1 MHYVL
6 SIFRVQYLVKMLFAQ
21 PSSAQRAGVGSV
33 LNRLR
38 WGWVALA
45 ACCLLS
51 SVHAEYPERAI
62 KIIVPYPAGGTT
74 DLLIRLVAPKLSERL
89 QQPII
94 IENRAGAGGVLGSQ
108 IVAKSPADGYTLVF
122 ASIATHGIIP
132 AIQKP
137 PPYDPLRDFAPISLL
152 ATTPNVLIVNANS
165 SIKSVEDLISQARSK
180 PGQLSFGSTSLGGS
194 PHMSGE
200 LLKNMAKIN
209 LLHVP
214 YKGGSPMLMDLMGGQ
229 ISMGID
235 NLPSSMQYIKAG
247 KVRALAITTTKRWPS
262 SPEIPTL
269 AESGVPGY
277 ESSAWF
283 GLLAPGNTPKHVIDI
298 LQKQIQE
305 LFKSPEIERAYL
317 EQGALAV
324 GGSPE
329 EFAKFIAAEMKKW
342 TQVVNENGIKIDQ

>member
-1 MHYVL
+1 MHDAL
-6 SIFRVQYLVKMLFAQ
+6 SVFKFRYPDIMQLTQ
-21 PSSAQRAGVGSV
+21 HSSSHRSKTADLLR
-33 LNRLR
+33 RLR

-45 ACCLLS
+45 AWCFLS
-51 SVHAEYPERAI
+51 SVYAEYPERPI

-74 DLLIRLVAPKLSERL
+74 DLLIRLVAPKLSDRL

-137 PPYDPLRDFAPISLL
+137 PPYDPLKDFTPISLL

-165 SIKSVEDLISQARSK
+165 PIKSVEDLITQARSR

-200 LLKNMAKIN
+200 LLKNMTKIN

-262 SPEIPTL
+262 TPDIPTL
-269 AESGVPGY
+269 AESGIPGY

-283 GLLAPGNTPKHVIDI
+283 GLLAPGNTSKHVIDI

-329 EFAKFIAAEMKKW
+329 EFAKFIAGEMKKW